1 MLSLRLPLRQGGG
14 AGIQTINAVA
24 ARTAAVALLIVC
36 FYYASSLFW
45 RVFYPEGFRP
55 FVPVMGNVAVTKVT
69 GARGKWNWFS
79 DTAVAAKPKK
89 PPPSRIKANLIGVI
103 AMSKQSGRG
112 LALIKYKGK
121 EEIYRVG
128 DEIAEAT
135 VLTEIAGSYVTLQRD
150 DVTETLEIEKSTA
163 LLGDKK
169 QKDKKGKKAGKK
181 APEKK
186 DAPALPESPETVADA
201 KTFKNL
207 LRKEPLQLLNLFSFE
222 QVEVGNRTG
231 FSLSAKREDGRSMLD
246 SVGLKEGDVVVSVNG
261 TPASQLPS
269 NPRLWKAVLKANK
282 IKAKVMRDGAETQVV
297 F

>member
-14 AGIQTINAVA
+14 AGMQAINAVV

-103 AMSKQSGRG
+103 AMSKQGGKG

-169 QKDKKGKKAGKK
+169 QKAKKGKKAGKK
-181 APEKK
+181 APEKE

-222 QVEVGNRTG
+222 QVEVGNQTG

-282 IKAKVMRDGAETQVV
+282 IKAKVLRDGAETQVV